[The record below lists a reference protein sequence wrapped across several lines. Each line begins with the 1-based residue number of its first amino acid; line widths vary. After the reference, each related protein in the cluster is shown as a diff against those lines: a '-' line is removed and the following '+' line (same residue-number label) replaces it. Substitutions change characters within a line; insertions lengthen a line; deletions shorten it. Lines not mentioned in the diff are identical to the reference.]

1 MNLKKLAIMA
11 TTSILVMG
19 SISLASNRAFSQ
31 DSEGINPKFDTTDKS
46 FIVADNSLTTNN
58 LSSFV
63 AVGAR
68 KQAEGNFKVVTVNQ
82 KQYIEFSNNFKVS
95 QGPDLEI
102 ILHKDKVV
110 ASSISEKDYI
120 SLAPIKSFSGSQR
133 YEVPENVNLADYASV
148 AVWCEDFNV
157 TFGYAQL

>member
-1 MNLKKLAIMA
+1 MKLKNLATIA
-11 TTSILVMG
+11 TTSLLAIS
-19 SISLASNRAFSQ
+19 SISLSSNRVLAEVSK
-31 DSEGINPKFDTTDKS
+31 GIAPKFNPTDQS
-46 FIVADNSLTTNN
+46 FLIAENSIPTNN

-68 KQAEGNFKVVTVNQ
+68 KQAKGSFKIITVNQ
-82 KQYIEFSNNFKVS
+82 KQYIEFSQDFKVS

-110 ASSISEKDYI
+110 SSSISEKDYI
-120 SLAPIKSFSGSQR
+120 SLAPIKSFSGNQR
-133 YEVPENVNLADYASV
+133 YEIPTNVNLADYASV